1 MNITDEMMNN
11 LRVQGIINKDEIL
24 LKEGDLYIAKNVL
37 NGNKRMI
44 NLPDSLFEGTRRIL
58 KG

>member
-1 MNITDEMMNN
+1 MNITDEMMNS

-24 LKEGDLYIAKNVL
+24 LKEGDLYVAKNVL

-44 NLPDSLFEGTRRIL
+44 SLPDNLFEGTRRVL